1 MELEQAIDIMN
12 QMKNSYDKTVSRNI
26 GDESFLNQINAIS
39 KAIELIL
46 ANIEPDC
53 KHKNAYDTQA
63 SRKNAKDNQ
72 FSVWTYETITEKSK
86 GYVNWSED
94 LKMTII
100 KNGVSISLKSK
111 EVEQVVRSLPRTL
124 GGTY

>member
-1 MELEQAIDIMN
+1 MKLEQAIDIMN

-53 KHKNAYDTQA
+53 KHKNAWWHILIHKQDKKLG
-63 SRKNAKDNQ
+63 RIILPNLHNNKN
-72 FSVWTYETITEKSK
+72 
-86 GYVNWSED
+86 
-94 LKMTII
+94 
-100 KNGVSISLKSK
+100 
-111 EVEQVVRSLPRTL
+111 RS
-124 GGTY
+124 

>member
-1 MELEQAIDIMN
+1 MKLEQAIDIMN
-12 QMKNSYDKTVSRNI
+12 QMKNSYDETASRNI
-26 GDESFLNQINAIS
+26 GDESFLNQINAIP

-46 ANIEPDC
+46 ANIKPDC
-53 KHKNAYDTQA
+53 KHENTYDTQA
-63 SRKNAKDNQ
+63 SRKGVKDNK
-72 FSVWTYETITEKSK
+72 FNVWTYETITEKSK

-94 LKMTII
+94 LNMTII